1 VPSGATERADQ
12 SKHRLVV
19 VPLLKPIA
27 QRLIMPNWLAITVR
41 SWIFAWRPLDPAELA
56 HELVHVGQ
64 WHEQGFVRYIVR
76 YMSASSR
83 AESEGGDRYRDNPF
97 EVEARAEE
105 ERVRARMQESSER

>member
-1 VPSGATERADQ
+1 
-12 SKHRLVV
+12 
-19 VPLLKPIA
+19 
-27 QRLIMPNWLAITVR
+27 MPNWLAITVR